1 MRYCKIYSVLVATL
15 LTACSASKFV
25 PENQYMLES
34 VKIKS
39 DRKDLDAST
48 LSAYVRQTANSKWFS
63 LFKIPLGTY
72 ALAGR
77 DSTKWMNRTLKHIG
91 EAPVIFDTVQARLSV
106 QDLTAA
112 MRNMGYMQA
121 QTQLTTTVKGKKIK
135 VVYQLHPR
143 EPYLIHA
150 LKYDIQ
156 DSVIAA
162 LLARKDKHDMF
173 KPSLTAGSR
182 FTVDALNAERKNI
195 TDFLLNHGYYKFHR
209 DFIQYSADSAR
220 NSHDINITLHLLPY
234 RTNEQKHDTLH
245 PCYVIDSIY
254 YRTNE
259 DGGTMRLRRSV
270 LRNATMLDAHE
281 PYDANKLEQT
291 YNKFA
296 RFQAVKYTN
305 ITFRERP
312 DTTLLDCEILL
323 NTNKAN
329 TISFQPEGT
338 NTAGD
343 LGAAASLTW
352 ENRNLFR
359 GSEVL
364 SMQLRGAFE
373 AIRGLEGYK
382 NQNYVEYGFETKLQ
396 FPRFLAPFLS
406 RTFKRRSLATSE
418 LATGYNLQNRPEFHR
433 RVFSAAWRYRWAEP
447 HHHISYRADVLDLSY
462 VYMPWISATF
472 KHDYLDGTTNRNAIL
487 RYNYEDLFIMK
498 IGTGLTYND
507 NVTIH

>member
-1 MRYCKIYSVLVATL
+1 MEYCKIYSVLFATL

-121 QTQLTTTVKGKKIK
+121 QIQLTTTVKGKKIK

-195 TDFLLNHGYYKFHR
+195 TDFLLNHGY
-209 DFIQYSADSAR
+209 
-220 NSHDINITLHLLPY
+220 
-234 RTNEQKHDTLH
+234 
-245 PCYVIDSIY
+245 
-254 YRTNE
+254 
-259 DGGTMRLRRSV
+259 
-270 LRNATMLDAHE
+270 
-281 PYDANKLEQT
+281 
-291 YNKFA
+291 
-296 RFQAVKYTN
+296 
-305 ITFRERP
+305 
-312 DTTLLDCEILL
+312 
-323 NTNKAN
+323 
-329 TISFQPEGT
+329 
-338 NTAGD
+338 
-343 LGAAASLTW
+343 
-352 ENRNLFR
+352 
-359 GSEVL
+359 
-364 SMQLRGAFE
+364 
-373 AIRGLEGYK
+373 
-382 NQNYVEYGFETKLQ
+382 
-396 FPRFLAPFLS
+396 
-406 RTFKRRSLATSE
+406 
-418 LATGYNLQNRPEFHR
+418 
-433 RVFSAAWRYRWAEP
+433 
-447 HHHISYRADVLDLSY
+447 
-462 VYMPWISATF
+462 
-472 KHDYLDGTTNRNAIL
+472 
-487 RYNYEDLFIMK
+487 
-498 IGTGLTYND
+498 
-507 NVTIH
+507 